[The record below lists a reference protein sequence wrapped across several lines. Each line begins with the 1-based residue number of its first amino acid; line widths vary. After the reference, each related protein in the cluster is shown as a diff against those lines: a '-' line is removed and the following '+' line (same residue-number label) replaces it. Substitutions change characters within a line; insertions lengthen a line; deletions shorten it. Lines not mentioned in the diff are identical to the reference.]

1 MLITSAASV
10 LIPGVSGKM
19 IDIIAKNEAKS
30 ALTMISLVIIGIA
43 VISGIFGFIRGSC
56 FNLLGEKVMY

>member
-1 MLITSAASV
+1 
-10 LIPGVSGKM
+10 M